1 MDNKIKTALEY
12 IKPDEEQKERMLK
25 NILENKKGKSISIG
39 RLSAVAASIVIVIS
53 SFFIRTYMDKKD
65 YSPNV
70 EYESP
75 PPVIDENLPKIQ
87 FKFSPD
93 GMGYHGIMLYN
104 REELIT
110 NNPWSKDMKINTL
123 PVFKNH
129 LPTEPMELDDY
140 IPREEKDKLAENIAK
155 TLGVNILEADGFY
168 ASYKCDKGISIS
180 VWPDLSASI
189 YWDEPVKLP
198 DTNIKDEYQRQ
209 VYYLKYYYQLYEEL
223 FNFKEPEFEVVFDY
237 SFDGDKSYSHYVY
250 DKKGTD
256 QEKILNYSFNR
267 ASFGFS
273 EETNGLHVI
282 HLPSIYEYEKIGDYP
297 IIPVEEAIS
306 NILKGDYLTTVP
318 YDENISREDIVKI
331 ELEYYI
337 TPYSENFQPV
347 YKAYIELEND
357 RQENGLITYG
367 IYYTPA
373 IRREYVDIIID
384 EVYFN

>member
-39 RLSAVAASIVIVIS
+39 RLSAIAASIVIIIS
-53 SFFIRTYMDKKD
+53 SLFIRNYMDRKD
-65 YSPNV
+65 
-70 EYESP
+70 EP
-75 PPVIDENLPKIQ
+75 PTTPDIHTPPAVDENLPKIQ
-87 FKFSPD
+87 FKLSAN
-93 GMGYHGIMLYN
+93 GMGYFSIMLYN

-110 NNPWSKDMKINTL
+110 NNPWSEDMDIDTL
-123 PVFKNH
+123 PVFRNT
-129 LPTEPMELDDY
+129 LPTELMELDDY
-140 IPREEKDKLAENIAK
+140 ISREKKDELAQNIAK
-155 TLGVNILEADGFY
+155 ILGVNIIETDEAHT
-168 ASYKCDKGISIS
+168 SYKCDRGISIS
-180 VWPDLSASI
+180 IWPDLSASI

-198 DTNIKDEYQRQ
+198 NMDIEDEYQRQ
-209 VYYLKYYYQLYEEL
+209 VYYLRYYYELYEDL
-223 FNFKEPEFEVVFDY
+223 FNFQEPAFEVVYDY
-237 SFDGDKSYSHYVY
+237 SFQGDKHYSHYVY

-331 ELEYYI
+331 ELEYYVS
-337 TPYSENFQPV
+337 PYSEYFQPV

-373 IRREYVDIIID
+373 VKREYVDIIVD